1 MQFSA
6 SIEYAIHG
14 LVYLAASGSPNPVLL
29 SAIAR
34 AIAVPESYLR
44 KVFQLMV
51 RAGLVA
57 SHRGVKG
64 GFTLARGAKEISL
77 MDVVQAIDGALPTYT
92 CMREKRKCAET
103 DQCLVSDIF
112 AQARQRM
119 EETLG
124 GTSIDTLAKA
134 ITARAPEWLKVVQC
148 A

>member
-14 LVYLAASGSPNPVLL
+14 LVYLAAFRSPNAVLL
-29 SAIAR
+29 SAIAG

-44 KVFQLMV
+44 KVFQLMA

-64 GFTLARGAKEISL
+64 GFTLGRAAKEISL
-77 MDVVQAIDGALPTYT
+77 ADVVQAIDGALPTYT
-92 CMREKRKCAET
+92 CMREKRKCT
-103 DQCLVSDIF
+103 DTDLCVVSEIF
-112 AQARQRM
+112 AQARRKM
-119 EETLG
+119 EEVLG
-124 GTSIDTLAKA
+124 GTSIESLAGA
-134 ITARAPEWLKVVQC
+134 ITARSPDWLKVVQC

>member
-14 LVYLAASGSPNPVLL
+14 LVYLAVSRSPNAVLL
-29 SAIAR
+29 SAVAR
-34 AIAVPESYLR
+34 ATAVPESYLR
-44 KVFQLMV
+44 KVFQLMA

-64 GFTLARGAKEISL
+64 GFTLARGAAEISL
-77 MDVVQAIDGALPTYT
+77 ADVVQAIDGALPTYT
-92 CMREKRKCAET
+92 CMREKRKCT
-103 DQCLVSDIF
+103 DTDLCLVSEIF

-119 EETLG
+119 EEVLG
-124 GTSIDTLAKA
+124 GTSIETVAKA
-134 ITARAPEWLKVVQC
+134 IMARSPGWLKVIQC